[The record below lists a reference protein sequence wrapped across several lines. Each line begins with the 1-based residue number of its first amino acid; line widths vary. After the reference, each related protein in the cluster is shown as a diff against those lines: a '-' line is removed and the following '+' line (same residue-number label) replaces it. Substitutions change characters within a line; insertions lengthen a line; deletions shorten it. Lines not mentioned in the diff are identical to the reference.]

1 MTKNKERTKQKN
13 QREISPIFPKNN
25 CNKTFV
31 IVPIVF
37 YAIESGN
44 KVTCR
49 TANESAKGLQHGVT
63 HSEGL
68 FTMLSFSV
76 LLMKFLIAETF
87 NPNGLKARQPTDKH
101 KTIQTGGL
109 TRHAINQTK

>member
-1 MTKNKERTKQKN
+1 MLTAKWAN
-13 QREISPIFPKNN
+13 IVLIFLSFLINIYI
-25 CNKTFV
+25 FLY
-31 IVPIVF
+31 IYLRSVF
-37 YAIESGN
+37 YAIESRN
-44 KVTCR
+44 KVTFR

-68 FTMLSFSV
+68 FSMLSFSV

-101 KTIQTGGL
+101 
-109 TRHAINQTK
+109 